1 MPRHPRPLAGPSVP
15 SVLPR
20 VRLRRLQPVI
30 EDARPIRRR
39 PCGVALVGVWSSTD
53 HQDAGGPIVARAVA
67 RVPSCNPLVTR
78 ILCRRAP
85 GHGPARWPV
94 ARPVGHRLN
103 TFSLARWL
111 SLPPRRGRARALWV
125 ALAAA
130 PVGVGAGSISRLVRA
145 GTACWPVA
153 RPVGHRLNRL
163 SLACGSTR
171 WPSFDTLSLAC
182 GIARWPWAGAF
193 MWACGSMAIGSTHA
207 IARLSSREAFTVLAV
222 IVGLSLPP
230 RGVRRGLRAALSG
243 RVRSASAA
251 C

>member
-1 MPRHPRPLAGPSVP
+1 MA
-15 SVLPR
+15 
-20 VRLRRLQPVI
+20 QPVGHWLNTFSLASASV
-30 EDARPIRRR
+30 ERSLLRAAGTLVVCGGSCSRPSMEGRGPR
-39 PCGVALVGVWSSTD
+39 GWLSLVPPQWGW
-53 HQDAGGPIVARAVA
+53 ARA
-67 RVPSCNPLVTR
+67 PSRLV
-78 ILCRRAP
+78 RA
-85 GHGPARWPV
+85 GPARWPV
-94 ARPVGHRLN
+94 AQPVGHRLI
-103 TFSLARWL
+103 TSSLARWL

-145 GTACWPVA
+145 GTARWPVA

-171 WPSFDTLSLAC
+171 WPSFDTLLLAC

-230 RGVRRGLRAALSG
+230 PWG
-243 RVRSASAA
+243 
-251 C
+251 

>member
-1 MPRHPRPLAGPSVP
+1 MALARAAP
-15 SVLPR
+15 
-20 VRLRRLQPVI
+20 
-30 EDARPIRRR
+30 
-39 PCGVALVGVWSSTD
+39 VGVGAGSKPPCKGWPRSLACGST
-53 HQDAGGPIVARAVA
+53 
-67 RVPSCNPLVTR
+67 
-78 ILCRRAP
+78 
-85 GHGPARWPV
+85 RWPS
-94 ARPVGHRLN
+94 VGHRLN